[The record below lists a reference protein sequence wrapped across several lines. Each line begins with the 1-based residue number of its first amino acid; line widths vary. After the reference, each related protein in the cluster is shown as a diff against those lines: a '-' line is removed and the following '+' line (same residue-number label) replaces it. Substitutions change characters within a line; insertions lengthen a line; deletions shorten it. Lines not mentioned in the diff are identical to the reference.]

1 MRRTWVNNRF
11 TRFASLYQHWQ
22 QQTVLAH
29 HYILSVIYIYSLPSF
44 NWIAISLMVD
54 NVINQTKKK
63 RKWKMAAIFFSFFLK
78 KKAIKRSPCFIK
90 LQEVFYRDLMQPG
103 LLFFNYSPK
112 LSGPRKL
119 IKEIPLRQFPGS
131 VFLPS
136 LSVVVRCDSLSD
148 TEVESSL
155 NEWNLQISRRMC
167 TRPSIQLWQRETMI
181 FL

>member
-78 KKAIKRSPCFIK
+78 KKAFKRSPCFIK

-119 IKEIPLRQFPGS
+119 IKEI
-131 VFLPS
+131 FLAHI
-136 LSVVVRCDSLSD
+136 L
-148 TEVESSL
+148 
-155 NEWNLQISRRMC
+155 
-167 TRPSIQLWQRETMI
+167 
-181 FL
+181 

>member
-11 TRFASLYQHWQ
+11 TRFASLYHHWQ

-29 HYILSVIYIYSLPSF
+29 HYILSVIYMYSLPSF

-54 NVINQTKKK
+54 NVINQTEKKK
-63 RKWKMAAIFFSFFLK
+63 EMKNSRNFFFLSFLK

-119 IKEIPLRQFPGS
+119 IKEI
-131 VFLPS
+131 FLAHI
-136 LSVVVRCDSLSD
+136 L
-148 TEVESSL
+148 
-155 NEWNLQISRRMC
+155 
-167 TRPSIQLWQRETMI
+167 
-181 FL
+181 

>member
-1 MRRTWVNNRF
+1 MRFPSWLTM
-11 TRFASLYQHWQ
+11 SL
-22 QQTVLAH
+22 TK
-29 HYILSVIYIYSLPSF
+29 P
-44 NWIAISLMVD
+44 
-54 NVINQTKKK
+54 KKK
-63 RKWKMAAIFFSFFLK
+63 GNEKWPQFFFLSFLK

>member
-1 MRRTWVNNRF
+1 MRFPSWLTM
-11 TRFASLYQHWQ
+11 SL
-22 QQTVLAH
+22 TK
-29 HYILSVIYIYSLPSF
+29 P
-44 NWIAISLMVD
+44 
-54 NVINQTKKK
+54 KKK
-63 RKWKMAAIFFSFFLK
+63 GNEKWPQFFFLSFLK

-103 LLFFNYSPK
+103 LLFYNYSPK

-119 IKEIPLRQFPGS
+119 IKEI
-131 VFLPS
+131 FLAHILYDNS
-136 LSVVVRCDSLSD
+136 LGLCFSRVCVVVRCDSLSD